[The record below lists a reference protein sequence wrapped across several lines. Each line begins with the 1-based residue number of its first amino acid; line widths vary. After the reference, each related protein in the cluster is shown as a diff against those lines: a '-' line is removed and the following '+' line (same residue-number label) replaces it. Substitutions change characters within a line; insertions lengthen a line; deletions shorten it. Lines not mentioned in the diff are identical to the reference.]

1 MKNIFLVEQVNQ
13 MEFNAE
19 HNESIMMAM
28 NEANESLEE
37 KLKSLQEQY
46 DSVSELI
53 KDREVYQAEKVI
65 LEKQIAKLEA

>member
-19 HNESIMMAM
+19 HNESIMEAM
-28 NEANESLEE
+28 NEMNVSLEE

-46 DSVSELI
+46 DSVSEFI
-53 KDREVYQAEKVI
+53 KDKEVYQAEKVI

>member
-46 DSVSELI
+46 DSVSEFI

>member
-1 MKNIFLVEQVNQ
+1 

-46 DSVSELI
+46 DSVSEFI

>member
-1 MKNIFLVEQVNQ
+1 

-19 HNESIMMAM
+19 HNESIMDAM

-46 DSVSELI
+46 DSVSEFI
-53 KDREVYQAEKVI
+53 KDRDVYQAEKVI
-65 LEKQIAKLEA
+65 LEKYIAKLEA

>member
-1 MKNIFLVEQVNQ
+1 

-28 NEANESLEE
+28 NDANESLEE

-46 DSVSELI
+46 DSVSEFI

>member
-1 MKNIFLVEQVNQ
+1 

-19 HNESIMMAM
+19 HNESIMEAM

-46 DSVSELI
+46 DSVSEFI
-53 KDREVYQAEKVI
+53 KDRDVY
-65 LEKQIAKLEA
+65 

>member
-1 MKNIFLVEQVNQ
+1 

-37 KLKSLQEQY
+37 KLMSLQEQY
-46 DSVSELI
+46 DSISEFI

>member
-1 MKNIFLVEQVNQ
+1 

-19 HNESIMMAM
+19 HNESIMEAM

-46 DSVSELI
+46 DSVSEFI

>member
-1 MKNIFLVEQVNQ
+1 MFLVEQVNQ

-19 HNESIMMAM
+19 HNESIMEAM
-28 NEANESLEE
+28 NEANVSLEE

-46 DSVSELI
+46 DSVSEFI
-53 KDREVYQAEKVI
+53 KDKEVYQAEKVI

>member
-1 MKNIFLVEQVNQ
+1 

-19 HNESIMMAM
+19 HNESIMDAM

-46 DSVSELI
+46 DSVSEFI
-53 KDREVYQAEKVI
+53 KDRDVYQAEKVI

>member
-1 MKNIFLVEQVNQ
+1 

-46 DSVSELI
+46 DSVSEFI

-65 LEKQIAKLEA
+65 LEKKIAKLEA

>member
-1 MKNIFLVEQVNQ
+1 

-19 HNESIMMAM
+19 HNESIMEAM

-46 DSVSELI
+46 DSVSEFI
-53 KDREVYQAEKVI
+53 KDRDVYQAEKVI